1 MDAFIGEVRAYPY
14 TAGRVPIG
22 WLPCDG
28 RIVSLQQYQ
37 ALYAVIGNI
46 YGGVANQTFG
56 LPNLKGQAVVGMG
69 SAKGLTP
76 RTQGNQLGVETV
88 ALTSAQMP
96 SHNHELQLIQ
106 APAATTNFQTAATS
120 APNIGATSRLMR
132 PLYLAPTPPPLIGVR
147 AFLEN
152 GVPQT
157 NLADSTLGVTGG
169 DTRLVT
175 QPHENRQPAQVLS
188 YFICYDGAFPLQP

>member
-46 YGGVANQTFG
+46 YGGVANQAFG
-56 LPNLKGQAVVGMG
+56 LPNLQGQAVVGMG
-69 SAKGLTP
+69 TGNGLTP
-76 RTQGNQLGVETV
+76 RARGNQLGVETV
-88 ALTSAQMP
+88 ALSSAQIP
-96 SHNHELQLIQ
+96 THNHKLQLIQ
-106 APAATTNFQTAATS
+106 APATSTDFQTAATS
-120 APNIGATSRLMR
+120 APNTNKTSRLMR
-132 PLYLAPTPPPLIGVR
+132 PLYLASTPPPLVSVR
-147 AFLEN
+147 AFLTGGAPN
-152 GVPQT
+152 T
-157 NLADSTLGVTGG
+157 YLADSTLGVTGG
-169 DTRLVT
+169 DTQFVT

-188 YFICYDGAFPLQP
+188 YFICYDGIFPLQP

>member
-28 RIVSLQQYQ
+28 RFVSLQQYQ
-37 ALYAVIGNI
+37 ALYAVIGNM
-46 YGGVANQTFG
+46 YGKPINQAFC
-56 LPNLKGQAVVGMG
+56 LPNLQGQAVVGMG
-69 SAKGLTP
+69 TGNGLTP
-76 RTQGNQLGVETV
+76 RAQGNQLGVETV
-88 ALTSAQMP
+88 ALSSAQIP
-96 SHNHELQLIQ
+96 THNHKLQLIQ
-106 APAATTNFQTAATS
+106 APATATGFKAAATS
-120 APNIGATSRLMR
+120 EPNTDKPSRLMR
-132 PLYLAPTPPPLIGVR
+132 PLYFASTPPSIIGVR
-147 AFLEN
+147 AFLTGGAPN
-152 GVPQT
+152 T
-157 NLADSTLGVTGG
+157 YLADSTLGVTGG